1 MLTVILSALLAC
13 SSGQEEA
20 TAQPATETVS
30 AETTPVSTT
39 TTQLTACVDSTN
51 DGVDD
56 CATQSATVT
65 TEVPSVTTTTTET
78 TSTTSAAGSH

>member
-20 TAQPATETVS
+20 TTQTTPAT
-30 AETTPVSTT
+30 TTEATPAV
-39 TTQLTACVDSTN
+39 TTQASPCVDSTN

-56 CATQSATVT
+56 CASQATST
-65 TEVPSVTTTTTET
+65 TVATPAEATPVVVTTTEA
-78 TSTTSAAGSH
+78 TSAAPAASH